1 MRQRQKACC
10 RLQGTKVR
18 FAVIEGSREWTEPVR
33 RGSGPATGSVL
44 VEDVE
49 AEARRRLRA
58 CRIDEWRT
66 REFITGRP
74 MPDDIRHFALQVEFA
89 ATAISRLSPIPHDF
103 DSDVYWPHLMGN

>member
-1 MRQRQKACC
+1 MASR

-18 FAVIEGSREWTEPVR
+18 FAVIEGGREWTEPMRQVSR
-33 RGSGPATGSVL
+33 TVSVAVL

-58 CRIDEWRT
+58 IKLQEWRA

-74 MPDDIRHFALQVEFA
+74 MPDDVKHYALQVEFA
-89 ATAISRLSPIPHDF
+89 AEAISRLSPIPEDF
-103 DSDVYWPHLMGN
+103 DSDVYWPRMLDF

>member
-1 MRQRQKACC
+1 MR
-10 RLQGTKVR
+10 
-18 FAVIEGSREWTEPVR
+18 FEVIDGGREWTEPAR
-33 RGSGPATGSVL
+33 RVATPTELIL

-74 MPDDIRHFALQVEFA
+74 MPEDLRHFAMQVEFA
-89 ATAISRLSPIPHDF
+89 AEAISRLRPIPSDF
-103 DSDVYWPHLMGN
+103 DSDVYWPRLMDH

>member
-1 MRQRQKACC
+1 M
-10 RLQGTKVR
+10 R
-18 FAVIEGSREWTEPVR
+18 FAVIEGSREWTEPGR
-33 RGSGPATGSVL
+33 RGTSPATGSIL

-49 AEARRRLRA
+49 AEARRRLRS

-89 ATAISRLSPIPHDF
+89 ATAISRLSPIPDDF
-103 DSDVYWPHLMGN
+103 DNDVYWPHLMGH